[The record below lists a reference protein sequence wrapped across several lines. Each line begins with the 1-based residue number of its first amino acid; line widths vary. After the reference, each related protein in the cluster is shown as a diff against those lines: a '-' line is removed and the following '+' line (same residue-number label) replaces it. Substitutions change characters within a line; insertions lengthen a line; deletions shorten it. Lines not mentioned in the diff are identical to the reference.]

1 MKPNPA
7 TVGSSLAVGAGI
19 GTALGVALDNIGLWL
34 ALGVGVG
41 VAIGAGLSSGKPK
54 DGTPPSDADS
64 P

>member
-1 MKPNPA
+1 MKPNPN

-34 ALGVGVG
+34 AVGVGVG
-41 VAIGAGLSSGKPK
+41 TAIGAGLSSGKPK
-54 DGTPPSDADS
+54 DGAPRSDADS

>member
-41 VAIGAGLSSGKPK
+41 AAIGAGVSSGKPK
-54 DGTPPSDADS
+54 DGTPPSDAS
-64 P
+64 SS